1 MNGKVIPGTPIA
13 VDFWKTRE
21 CPNARLFFLTHLHG
35 DHIVGLSSSW
45 RHKIY
50 CSEVTGR
57 LLVERYDIDASLIC
71 PLETGCSHILYVD
84 SDQIEQMSVTV
95 IEAHHCPGSVMFLF
109 EGYFGKILYTGDFRF
124 DSEMKDDPLMGNLLH
139 ADTLYLDNT
148 YNSPKCVFPSREEC
162 FKQMMEIIRSH
173 EDFHIKIGLRN
184 LGKEDLLVKIALDL
198 NEWIKVPPSFFQLA
212 EHLDLPDVFITGET
226 DARIEVVP
234 FYSISNK
241 NIERWNELCPTIA
254 LLPTSLYTGLEM
266 SPFCNQE
273 NVYIVPYSDHSSF
286 DELVE
291 FVKLIK
297 PGCIY
302 PIVCGETRGPFGSN
316 LSDRVDLSVF
326 KPYLCNKQGKNPI
339 PESVK
344 RWMYGNRTALKPA
357 KVLNKKPS
365 TLARKRSLQNS
376 KRGVHFDDSMEEFS
390 EPKTKKSKYLKDKQ
404 LASDSNI
411 DRKSKEHLH
420 GNVRKNSGS
429 EVDGKYSPKK
439 TPLAAK
445 DNQPLAAKDNP
456 PMTAKDNPPIA
467 AKDNPPMAAKD
478 NPPMA
483 TKDNQQM
490 ALKVNQPIAAKE
502 NQIGGNVQKECS
514 KKDNLGKSSNEEIPK
529 YTERVQ
535 EKRESPAQV
544 DHQGMHKTNF
554 QQKDVGVNRLDNG
567 ADKNSHGQK
576 RPSIKNFIQYVLD
589 TDIVKSIDTDSEG
602 NPTDRN
608 GGSCPEKQPCR
619 MERRTSLLRVIPL
632 SYNKPQEYYRSG
644 KKQGSPCNSVCQP
657 LLNVKPL

>member
-45 RHKIY
+45 QHKIY
-50 CSEVTGR
+50 CSEVTGK
-57 LLVERYDIDASLIC
+57 LLVERYDIDVSLIS

-95 IEAHHCPGSVMFLF
+95 IDAHHCPGSVMFLF

-124 DSEMKDDPLMGNLLH
+124 DSEMKDDPLMRNILH

-148 YNSPKCVFPSREEC
+148 YNSPKCVFPSREES
-162 FKQMMEIIRSH
+162 FKQVMEIIQSH

-184 LGKEDLLVKIALDL
+184 LGKEDLLVKIAVDL

-212 EHLDLPDVFITGET
+212 ELLDLPDVFITGET

-241 NIERWNELCPTIA
+241 NIERWNKECPTIA

-286 DELVE
+286 DELIE
-291 FVKLIK
+291 FVKFIK

-302 PIVCGETRGPFGSN
+302 PIVCAETRGPFGSSI
-316 LSDRVDLSVF
+316 SDRADISVF
-326 KPYLCNKQGKNPI
+326 EPYLCNKQGRNNEI

-357 KVLNKKPS
+357 KVLNKKPF

-390 EPKTKKSKYLKDKQ
+390 EPKKKKTKYLNDKQ

-411 DRKSKEHLH
+411 DGKSTEQLH
-420 GNVRKNSGS
+420 GNVRENSGS
-429 EVDGKYSPKK
+429 EVGGKSSPKNK
-439 TPLAAK
+439 LLAAI
-445 DNQPLAAKDNP
+445 DNR
-456 PMTAKDNPPIA
+456 TG
-467 AKDNPPMAAKD
+467 
-478 NPPMA
+478 
-483 TKDNQQM
+483 
-490 ALKVNQPIAAKE
+490 E
-502 NQIGGNVQKECS
+502 NVQKEFS
-514 KKDNLGKSSNEEIPK
+514 KKDNCGKSSDEEIPQ
-529 YTERVQ
+529 YMERVE
-535 EKRESPAQV
+535 EKRESPAKE
-544 DHQGMHKTNF
+544 DHQGTQKTNL
-554 QQKDVGVNRLDNG
+554 QQKDVGVNSVNKG
-567 ADKNSHGQK
+567 ADKNSHDQK

-589 TDIVKSIDTDSEG
+589 TDFVKSSHADSEG
-602 NPTDRN
+602 NPMDRN
-608 GGSCPEKQPCR
+608 GGSCQDPEMPCR
-619 MERRTSLLRVIPL
+619 MERKMGLLRVIPL
-632 SYNKPQEYYRSG
+632 SSNTPQENYRSG
-644 KKQGSPCNSVCQP
+644 KKQGSSCSSVCRP

>member
-45 RHKIY
+45 QHKIY
-50 CSEVTGR
+50 CSEVTGK
-57 LLVERYDIDASLIC
+57 LLVERYDIDASLIS

-95 IEAHHCPGSVMFLF
+95 IDAHHCPGSVMFLF

-148 YNSPKCVFPSREEC
+148 YNSPKCVFPSREES
-162 FKQMMEIIRSH
+162 FKQMMEIIQSH

-184 LGKEDLLVKIALDL
+184 LGKEDLLVKIAVDL

-212 EHLDLPDVFITGET
+212 ELLDLPDVFITGET

-241 NIERWNELCPTIA
+241 NIERWNKECPTIA

-286 DELVE
+286 DELIE
-291 FVKLIK
+291 FVKFIK

-302 PIVCGETRGPFGSN
+302 PIVCAETRGPFGSSI
-316 LSDRVDLSVF
+316 SDRADISVF
-326 KPYLCNKQGKNPI
+326 EPYLCNKQGRNNEI

-357 KVLNKKPS
+357 KVLNKKPF

-390 EPKTKKSKYLKDKQ
+390 EPKKKKTKYLNDKQ

-411 DRKSKEHLH
+411 DGKSTEQLH
-420 GNVRKNSGS
+420 GNVRENSGS
-429 EVDGKYSPKK
+429 EVGGKSSPKNK
-439 TPLAAK
+439 LLAAI
-445 DNQPLAAKDNP
+445 DNR
-456 PMTAKDNPPIA
+456 TG
-467 AKDNPPMAAKD
+467 
-478 NPPMA
+478 
-483 TKDNQQM
+483 
-490 ALKVNQPIAAKE
+490 E
-502 NQIGGNVQKECS
+502 NVQKEFS
-514 KKDNLGKSSNEEIPK
+514 KKDNCGKSSDEEIPQ
-529 YTERVQ
+529 YMERVE
-535 EKRESPAQV
+535 EKRESPAKE
-544 DHQGMHKTNF
+544 DHQGMHKTNL
-554 QQKDVGVNRLDNG
+554 QQKDVGVNSVNKG

-589 TDIVKSIDTDSEG
+589 TDFVKSSHADSEG
-602 NPTDRN
+602 NPMDRN
-608 GGSCPEKQPCR
+608 GGSCQDPEMPCK
-619 MERRTSLLRVIPL
+619 MERKMGLLRVIPL
-632 SYNKPQEYYRSG
+632 SSNTPQENYRSG
-644 KKQGSPCNSVCQP
+644 KKQGSSCSSVCRP

>member
-45 RHKIY
+45 QHKIY
-50 CSEVTGR
+50 CSEVTGK
-57 LLVERYDIDASLIC
+57 LLVERYDIDASLIS

-95 IEAHHCPGSVMFLF
+95 INAHHCPGSVMFFF

-148 YNSPKCVFPSREEC
+148 YNSPKCVFPSREES
-162 FKQMMEIIRSH
+162 FKQMMEIIQSH

-184 LGKEDLLVKIALDL
+184 LGKEDLLLKIAVDL
-198 NEWIKVPPSFFQLA
+198 NEWIKVPSSFFQLA
-212 EHLDLPDVFITGET
+212 ELLDLPDVFITGET

-241 NIERWNELCPTIA
+241 NIERWNKECPTIA

-286 DELVE
+286 DELIE
-291 FVKLIK
+291 FVKFIK

-302 PIVCGETRGPFGSN
+302 PIVCGETRGPFGSSI
-316 LSDRVDLSVF
+316 SDRANISVF
-326 KPYLCNKQGKNPI
+326 EPYLCNKQGRNNEI

-357 KVLNKKPS
+357 KVLNKKPF

-390 EPKTKKSKYLKDKQ
+390 EPKKKKTKYLNDKQ

-411 DRKSKEHLH
+411 DGKSTEQLH
-420 GNVRKNSGS
+420 GNVRENSGS
-429 EVDGKYSPKK
+429 EVGGKSSPKNK
-439 TPLAAK
+439 PLAAV
-445 DNQPLAAKDNP
+445 DNR
-456 PMTAKDNPPIA
+456 TG
-467 AKDNPPMAAKD
+467 
-478 NPPMA
+478 
-483 TKDNQQM
+483 
-490 ALKVNQPIAAKE
+490 E
-502 NQIGGNVQKECS
+502 NVQKEFS
-514 KKDNLGKSSNEEIPK
+514 KKDNCGKSSDEEIPQ
-529 YTERVQ
+529 YMERVE
-535 EKRESPAQV
+535 EKRESPAKE
-544 DHQGMHKTNF
+544 DHQGTHKTNL
-554 QQKDVGVNRLDNG
+554 QQKDVGVNSVNKG
-567 ADKNSHGQK
+567 ADKNSDGQK

-589 TDIVKSIDTDSEG
+589 TDFVKSSHADSEG
-602 NPTDRN
+602 NPMDRN
-608 GGSCPEKQPCR
+608 GGSCPDPEMPCR
-619 MERRTSLLRVIPL
+619 MERKMGLLRVIPL
-632 SYNKPQEYYRSG
+632 SCNKPQENYRSG
-644 KKQGSPCNSVCQP
+644 KKQGSSCSSVCRP

>member
-45 RHKIY
+45 QHKIY
-50 CSEVTGR
+50 CSEVTGK
-57 LLVERYDIDASLIC
+57 LLVERYDIDASLIS
-71 PLETGCSHILYVD
+71 PLETGCSHILYID

-95 IEAHHCPGSVMFLF
+95 IDAHHCPGSVMFLF

-124 DSEMKDDPLMGNLLH
+124 DSEMKDDPMMRNLLH

-148 YNSPKCVFPSREEC
+148 YNSPKCVFPSREES
-162 FKQMMEIIRSH
+162 FKQMIEIIQSH

-184 LGKEDLLVKIALDL
+184 LGKEDLLVKIAVDL

-212 EHLDLPDVFITGET
+212 ELLDLPDVFITGET

-241 NIERWNELCPTIA
+241 NIERWNKECPTIA

-286 DELVE
+286 DELIE

-302 PIVCGETRGPFGSN
+302 PIVCGETRGPFGSSI
-316 LSDRVDLSVF
+316 SDRADISVF
-326 KPYLCNKQGKNPI
+326 EPYLCNKQGRNNEI

-344 RWMYGNRTALKPA
+344 RWMYGKRTALKPA
-357 KVLNKKPS
+357 KVLNKKPF

-390 EPKTKKSKYLKDKQ
+390 EPKKKKTKYLNDKQ

-411 DRKSKEHLH
+411 DGKSTEQLH
-420 GNVRKNSGS
+420 GNVRENSGS
-429 EVDGKYSPKK
+429 EVGGKSSPKNK
-439 TPLAAK
+439 LLAAI
-445 DNQPLAAKDNP
+445 D
-456 PMTAKDNPPIA
+456 TR
-467 AKDNPPMAAKD
+467 
-478 NPPMA
+478 
-483 TKDNQQM
+483 TR
-490 ALKVNQPIAAKE
+490 E
-502 NQIGGNVQKECS
+502 NVQKEFS
-514 KKDNLGKSSNEEIPK
+514 KKDNCGKSSDEEIPQ
-529 YTERVQ
+529 YMERVE
-535 EKRESPAQV
+535 EKRESPAKE
-544 DHQGMHKTNF
+544 DHQGTHKTNL
-554 QQKDVGVNRLDNG
+554 QQKDVGVNSVNKG
-567 ADKNSHGQK
+567 ADKNSQGQK

-589 TDIVKSIDTDSEG
+589 TDFVKSSHADSEG
-602 NPTDRN
+602 NPMDRN
-608 GGSCPEKQPCR
+608 GGSCPDPEMPCR
-619 MERRTSLLRVIPL
+619 MERKMGLLRVIPL
-632 SYNKPQEYYRSG
+632 SCNKPQENYRSG
-644 KKQGSPCNSVCQP
+644 KKQGSSCSSVCRP

>member
-45 RHKIY
+45 QHKIY
-50 CSEVTGR
+50 CSEVTGK
-57 LLVERYDIDASLIC
+57 LLVERYDIDASLIS

-95 IEAHHCPGSVMFLF
+95 IDAHHCPGSVMFLF

-148 YNSPKCVFPSREEC
+148 YNSPKCVFPSREES
-162 FKQMMEIIRSH
+162 FKQMMEIIQSH

-184 LGKEDLLVKIALDL
+184 LGKEDLLVKIAVDL

-212 EHLDLPDVFITGET
+212 ELLDLPDVFITGET

-241 NIERWNELCPTIA
+241 NIERWNKECPTIA

-286 DELVE
+286 DELIE
-291 FVKLIK
+291 FVKFIK

-302 PIVCGETRGPFGSN
+302 PIVCGETRGPFGSSI
-316 LSDRVDLSVF
+316 SDRADISVF
-326 KPYLCNKQGKNPI
+326 EPYLCNKQGRNNEI

-344 RWMYGNRTALKPA
+344 RWMYGKRTALKPA
-357 KVLNKKPS
+357 KVLNKKPF

-390 EPKTKKSKYLKDKQ
+390 EPKKKKTKYLNDKQ

-411 DRKSKEHLH
+411 DGKSTEQLH
-420 GNVRKNSGS
+420 GNVRENSGS
-429 EVDGKYSPKK
+429 EVGGKSSPKNK
-439 TPLAAK
+439 LLAAI
-445 DNQPLAAKDNP
+445 DNR
-456 PMTAKDNPPIA
+456 TR
-467 AKDNPPMAAKD
+467 
-478 NPPMA
+478 
-483 TKDNQQM
+483 
-490 ALKVNQPIAAKE
+490 E
-502 NQIGGNVQKECS
+502 NVQKEFS
-514 KKDNLGKSSNEEIPK
+514 KKDNCGKSSDEEIPQ
-529 YTERVQ
+529 YMERVE
-535 EKRESPAQV
+535 EKRESPAKE
-544 DHQGMHKTNF
+544 DHQGTHKTNL
-554 QQKDVGVNRLDNG
+554 QQKDVGVNSVNKG
-567 ADKNSHGQK
+567 ADKNSDGQK

-589 TDIVKSIDTDSEG
+589 TDFVKSSHADSEG
-602 NPTDRN
+602 NPMDRN
-608 GGSCPEKQPCR
+608 GGSCPDPEMPCR
-619 MERRTSLLRVIPL
+619 MERKMGLLRVIPL
-632 SYNKPQEYYRSG
+632 SCNKPQENYRSG
-644 KKQGSPCNSVCQP
+644 KKQGSSCSSVCRP

>member
-45 RHKIY
+45 QHKIY
-50 CSEVTGR
+50 CSEVTGK
-57 LLVERYDIDASLIC
+57 LLVERYDIDASLIS

-95 IEAHHCPGSVMFLF
+95 INAHHCPGSVMFFF

-148 YNSPKCVFPSREEC
+148 YNSPKCVFPSREES
-162 FKQMMEIIRSH
+162 FKQMMEIIQSH

-184 LGKEDLLVKIALDL
+184 LGKEDLLVKIAVDL
-198 NEWIKVPPSFFQLA
+198 KEWIKVPSSFFQLA
-212 EHLDLPDVFITGET
+212 ELLDLPDVFITGET

-241 NIERWNELCPTIA
+241 NIERWNKECPTIA

-286 DELVE
+286 DELIE

-302 PIVCGETRGPFGSN
+302 PIVCGETRGPFGSSI
-316 LSDRVDLSVF
+316 SDRADISVF
-326 KPYLCNKQGKNPI
+326 EPYLCNKQGRNNEI

-344 RWMYGNRTALKPA
+344 RWMYGKRTALKPA
-357 KVLNKKPS
+357 KVLNKKPF

-390 EPKTKKSKYLKDKQ
+390 EPKKKKTKYLNDKQ

-411 DRKSKEHLH
+411 DGKSTEQLH
-420 GNVRKNSGS
+420 GNVRENSGS
-429 EVDGKYSPKK
+429 EVGGKSSPKNK
-439 TPLAAK
+439 LLAAI
-445 DNQPLAAKDNP
+445 D
-456 PMTAKDNPPIA
+456 TR
-467 AKDNPPMAAKD
+467 
-478 NPPMA
+478 
-483 TKDNQQM
+483 TR
-490 ALKVNQPIAAKE
+490 E
-502 NQIGGNVQKECS
+502 NVQKEFS
-514 KKDNLGKSSNEEIPK
+514 KKDNCGKSSDEEIPQ
-529 YTERVQ
+529 YMERVE
-535 EKRESPAQV
+535 EKRESPAKE
-544 DHQGMHKTNF
+544 DHQGTHKTNL
-554 QQKDVGVNRLDNG
+554 QQKDVGVNSVNKG
-567 ADKNSHGQK
+567 ADKNSDGQK

-589 TDIVKSIDTDSEG
+589 TDFVKSSHADSEG
-602 NPTDRN
+602 NPMDRN
-608 GGSCPEKQPCR
+608 GGSCPDPEMPCR
-619 MERRTSLLRVIPL
+619 MERKMGLLRVIPL
-632 SYNKPQEYYRSG
+632 SCNKPQENYRSG
-644 KKQGSPCNSVCQP
+644 KKQGSSCSSVCRP

>member
-45 RHKIY
+45 QHKIY
-50 CSEVTGR
+50 CSEVTGK
-57 LLVERYDIDASLIC
+57 LLVERYDIDASLIS
-71 PLETGCSHILYVD
+71 PLETGCSHILYID

-95 IEAHHCPGSVMFLF
+95 INAHHCPGSVMFFF

-148 YNSPKCVFPSREEC
+148 YNSPKCVFPSREES
-162 FKQMMEIIRSH
+162 FKQMMEIIQSH

-184 LGKEDLLVKIALDL
+184 LGKEDLLVKIAVDL

-212 EHLDLPDVFITGET
+212 ELLDLPDVFITGET

-241 NIERWNELCPTIA
+241 NTKRWNKECPTIA

-286 DELVE
+286 DELIE
-291 FVKLIK
+291 FVKFIK

-302 PIVCGETRGPFGSN
+302 PIVCGETRGPFGSSI
-316 LSDRVDLSVF
+316 SDRANISVF
-326 KPYLCNKQGKNPI
+326 EPYLCNKQGRNNEI

-344 RWMYGNRTALKPA
+344 RWMYGKRTALKPA
-357 KVLNKKPS
+357 KVLNKKPF

-390 EPKTKKSKYLKDKQ
+390 EPKKKKTKYLNDKQ

-411 DRKSKEHLH
+411 DGKSTEQLH
-420 GNVRKNSGS
+420 GNVRENSGS
-429 EVDGKYSPKK
+429 EVGGKSSPKNK
-439 TPLAAK
+439 LLAAI
-445 DNQPLAAKDNP
+445 D
-456 PMTAKDNPPIA
+456 TR
-467 AKDNPPMAAKD
+467 
-478 NPPMA
+478 
-483 TKDNQQM
+483 TR
-490 ALKVNQPIAAKE
+490 E
-502 NQIGGNVQKECS
+502 NVQKEFS
-514 KKDNLGKSSNEEIPK
+514 KKDNCGKSSDEEIPQ
-529 YTERVQ
+529 YMERVE
-535 EKRESPAQV
+535 EKRESPAKE
-544 DHQGMHKTNF
+544 DHQGTHKTNL
-554 QQKDVGVNRLDNG
+554 QQKDVGVNSVNKG
-567 ADKNSHGQK
+567 ADKNSQGQK

-589 TDIVKSIDTDSEG
+589 TDFVKSSHADSEG
-602 NPTDRN
+602 NPMDRN
-608 GGSCPEKQPCR
+608 GGSCPDPEMPCR
-619 MERRTSLLRVIPL
+619 MERKMGLLRVIPL
-632 SYNKPQEYYRSG
+632 SSNKPQENYRSG
-644 KKQGSPCNSVCQP
+644 KKQGSSCSSVCRP

>member
-45 RHKIY
+45 QHKIY
-50 CSEVTGR
+50 CSEVTGK
-57 LLVERYDIDASLIC
+57 LLVERYDIDVSLIS

-95 IEAHHCPGSVMFLF
+95 IDAHHCPGSVMFLF

-124 DSEMKDDPLMGNLLH
+124 DSEMKDDPLMRNILH

-148 YNSPKCVFPSREEC
+148 YNSPKCVFPSREES
-162 FKQMMEIIRSH
+162 FKQMMEIIQSH

-184 LGKEDLLVKIALDL
+184 LGKEDLLVKIAVDL

-212 EHLDLPDVFITGET
+212 ELLDLPDVFITGET

-241 NIERWNELCPTIA
+241 NIERWNKECPTIA

-286 DELVE
+286 DELIE
-291 FVKLIK
+291 FVKFIK

-302 PIVCGETRGPFGSN
+302 PIVCAETRGPFGSSI
-316 LSDRVDLSVF
+316 SDRADISVF
-326 KPYLCNKQGKNPI
+326 EPYLCNKQGRNNEI

-357 KVLNKKPS
+357 KVLNKKPF

-390 EPKTKKSKYLKDKQ
+390 EPKKKKTKYLNDKQ

-411 DRKSKEHLH
+411 DGKSTEQLH
-420 GNVRKNSGS
+420 GNVRENSGS
-429 EVDGKYSPKK
+429 EVGGKSSPKNK
-439 TPLAAK
+439 LLAAI
-445 DNQPLAAKDNP
+445 DNR
-456 PMTAKDNPPIA
+456 TG
-467 AKDNPPMAAKD
+467 
-478 NPPMA
+478 
-483 TKDNQQM
+483 
-490 ALKVNQPIAAKE
+490 E
-502 NQIGGNVQKECS
+502 NVQKEFS
-514 KKDNLGKSSNEEIPK
+514 KKDNCGKSSDEEIPQ
-529 YTERVQ
+529 YMERVE
-535 EKRESPAQV
+535 EKRESPAKE
-544 DHQGMHKTNF
+544 DHQGTQKTNL
-554 QQKDVGVNRLDNG
+554 QQKDVGVNSVNKG
-567 ADKNSHGQK
+567 ADKNSHDQK

-589 TDIVKSIDTDSEG
+589 TDFVKSSHADSEG
-602 NPTDRN
+602 NPMDRN
-608 GGSCPEKQPCR
+608 GGSCQDPEMPCR
-619 MERRTSLLRVIPL
+619 MERKMGLLRVIPL
-632 SYNKPQEYYRSG
+632 SSNTPQENYRSG
-644 KKQGSPCNSVCQP
+644 KKQGSSCSSVCRP

>member
-45 RHKIY
+45 QHKIY
-50 CSEVTGR
+50 CSEVTGK
-57 LLVERYDIDASLIC
+57 LLVERYDIDASLIS
-71 PLETGCSHILYVD
+71 PLETGCSHILYID

-95 IEAHHCPGSVMFLF
+95 IDAHHCPGSVMFLF

-124 DSEMKDDPLMGNLLH
+124 DSEMKDDPMMGNLLH

-148 YNSPKCVFPSREEC
+148 YNSPKCVFPSREESL
-162 FKQMMEIIRSH
+162 KQMIEIIQSH

-184 LGKEDLLVKIALDL
+184 LGKEDLLVKIAVDL

-212 EHLDLPDVFITGET
+212 ELLDLPDVFITGET

-241 NIERWNELCPTIA
+241 NIERWNKECPTIA

-286 DELVE
+286 DELIE

-302 PIVCGETRGPFGSN
+302 PIVCGETRGPFGSSI
-316 LSDRVDLSVF
+316 SDRANISVF
-326 KPYLCNKQGKNPI
+326 EPYLCNKQGRNNEI

-357 KVLNKKPS
+357 KVLNKKPF

-390 EPKTKKSKYLKDKQ
+390 EPKKKKTKYLNDKQ

-411 DRKSKEHLH
+411 DGKSTEQLH
-420 GNVRKNSGS
+420 GNVRENSGS
-429 EVDGKYSPKK
+429 EVGGKSSPKNK
-439 TPLAAK
+439 LLAAI
-445 DNQPLAAKDNP
+445 D
-456 PMTAKDNPPIA
+456 TR
-467 AKDNPPMAAKD
+467 
-478 NPPMA
+478 
-483 TKDNQQM
+483 TR
-490 ALKVNQPIAAKE
+490 E
-502 NQIGGNVQKECS
+502 NVQKEFS
-514 KKDNLGKSSNEEIPK
+514 KKDNCGKSSDEEIPQ
-529 YTERVQ
+529 YMERVE
-535 EKRESPAQV
+535 EKRESPAKE
-544 DHQGMHKTNF
+544 DHQGTHKTNL
-554 QQKDVGVNRLDNG
+554 QQKDVGVNSVNKG
-567 ADKNSHGQK
+567 ADKNSDGQK

-589 TDIVKSIDTDSEG
+589 TDFVKSSHADSEG
-602 NPTDRN
+602 NPMDRN
-608 GGSCPEKQPCR
+608 GGSCPDPEMPFR
-619 MERRTSLLRVIPL
+619 MERKMGLLRVIPL
-632 SYNKPQEYYRSG
+632 SCNKPQENYRSG
-644 KKQGSPCNSVCQP
+644 KKQGSSCSSVCRP